1 MKEIDNYQYEFKKGE
16 LIITKSK
23 KWLDKYGINNE
34 NNKNKIILN
43 VKNYNPEKTIMG
55 LTNDTV
61 NEFGLISVSGS
72 VPLVNFDSESLI
84 ISGIFLNKVNENL
97 SSLVENYCNSF
108 CNKNSCDTDCPLN
121 NFYESMDYRV
131 GDKVQI
137 ISINDVREYFIR
149 IDDNYFLELGVN
161 LSGNNIISK
170 IVMTSDM
177 LKFCYKEVTISGIIK
192 DPRQQEDDL
201 YLIEEDGEENRW
213 SDIMFKK
220 LYEKTAIIRYCNQCI
235 KCCDSSCPFY
245 NIKFPVKN
253 P

>member
-1 MKEIDNYQYEFKKGE
+1 MINKGDDIIVKSKNWVNKYGKLDNNEIYLNMSKIIGYGIPIDKNLYNTIGTVLLADLNE
-16 LIITKSK
+16 LGNITKF
-23 KWLDKYGINNE
+23 NNT
-34 NNKNKIILN
+34 KI
-43 VKNYNPEKTIMG
+43 
-55 LTNDTV
+55 
-61 NEFGLISVSGS
+61 
-72 VPLVNFDSESLI
+72 I
-84 ISGIFLNKVNENL
+84 ISGILLNKVDKNL
-97 SSLVENYCNSF
+97 SSLIECYCNSF

-121 NFYESMDYRV
+121 NFYESIDYRV

-137 ISINDVREYFIR
+137 ISINAVREYFIR

-170 IVMTSDM
+170 IIMIPNM
-177 LKFCYKEVTISGIIK
+177 LKFCGKEVTISGIIK

-235 KCCDSSCPFY
+235 KCCDSSCPFS
-245 NIKFPVKN
+245 NIFLISV
-253 P
+253 

>member
-1 MKEIDNYQYEFKKGE
+1 MKKIYEFEKGE

-34 NNKNKIILN
+34 KDKIILN
-43 VKNYNPEKTIMG
+43 VKNYNPKTIMG

-61 NEFGLISVSGS
+61 NEFGLISLSGS
-72 VPLVNFDSESLI
+72 VPLVNFDSEFCA
-84 ISGIFLNKVNENL
+84 ISGILLNKVDENL
-97 SSLVENYCNSF
+97 SSLIENYCNSF
-108 CNKNSCDTDCPLN
+108 CNKNSCDTDDCPLN
-121 NFYESMDYRV
+121 NFYESIDYRV

-137 ISINDVREYFIR
+137 ISINAVREYFIR

-161 LSGNNIISK
+161 LKSGSIISK

-201 YLIEEDGEENRW
+201 YLIEEDGEENKW

-235 KCCDSSCPFY
+235 KCCDSFCPFY
-245 NIKFPVKN
+245 NIKFPSDN